1 MYRNSRYFK
10 NIETLFKKEDCFK
23 FELLNFRDEAKFVLK
38 SMYKQNL
45 YNIHHL
51 CLFEHVSKNIFFDD
65 PSRHNMIGEIK
76 YNFNIFDVALRN
88 LSSGNYFDHT
98 TTLHIERIFVKE
110 KYRRRKFGTLLLNFA
125 EDDALSNF
133 VEKSHLFI
141 NKNDIL
147 SEGSEKFFWNNS
159 YNVSIESEDNVEMTK
174 SLI

>member
-1 MYRNSRYFK
+1 
-10 NIETLFKKEDCFK
+10 
-23 FELLNFRDEAKFVLK
+23 
-38 SMYKQNL
+38 
-45 YNIHHL
+45 
-51 CLFEHVSKNIFFDD
+51 
-65 PSRHNMIGEIK
+65 MIGEIK